1 MKTLARSEL
10 HALAVANLGLDATS
24 VDLGTTEALAGA
36 IRRAAGFHCP
46 CSAKTLLRAVLQP
59 LIGLVDDLPAIK
71 EATSETLE
79 AVVAYGDL
87 LEQRAEIPGQEG
99 KPLLYA
105 APPAFVMRRS
115 GSAMLIG
122 IAADQP
128 SPLPQGL
135 QDLIEYF
142 NHVRRMPAD
151 AGGGDR
157 RSQLTGLGLIEIS
170 PEAWLKAPSPERYA
184 QCLDRANTLLDAA
197 PSTVDISGMMLLD
210 PLQPVRYY
218 RGRWVEHTKNS
229 GRFIGRRPQA
239 YGADLW
245 CYIELEKGVPQKFL
259 DLPLPRS
266 PVRGCDE
273 AWRIQAAIDAKRT
286 EPQVFRVRR
295 GSVGWVVLDL
305 FSPVPMWAQRKWDAV
320 GEPLPRSAGSLFSY
334 RFRQTEV
341 EEELKFA
348 RDILWL
354 AEVK

>member
-10 HALAVANLGLDATS
+10 HALAVANLGLDSTS
-24 VDLGTTEALAGA
+24 VDLGTTEALAAA

-59 LIGLVDDLPAIK
+59 LAGLVDDFPATE
-71 EATSETLE
+71 EAALETLE

-87 LEQRAEIPGQEG
+87 LEQRPVVIGQEG
-99 KPLLYA
+99 RPLLYA

-142 NHVRRMPAD
+142 NHVRRLPAD
-151 AGGGDR
+151 PGGGDR
-157 RSQLTGLGLIEIS
+157 RGQLTGLGLIELS
-170 PEAWLKAPSPERYA
+170 SEAWLKAPSPETYN
-184 QCLDRANTLLDAA
+184 QCLARVNISLAAA
-197 PSTVDISGMMLLD
+197 PPTVDISGMMLLD
-210 PLQPVRYY
+210 PVQPVRYY
-218 RGRWVEHTKNS
+218 RGRWVEHMKNS

-245 CYIELEKGVPQKFL
+245 CYIELEKGVPRKFL

-266 PVRGCDE
+266 PMRGCDE
-273 AWRIQAAIDAKRT
+273 AWRIQAAIDAQRN
-286 EPQVFRVRR
+286 EPQQFRVRR
-295 GSVGWVVLDL
+295 GSAGWVVLDL
-305 FSPVPMWAQRKWDAV
+305 FSPVPMWAQRRWDAV
-320 GEPLPRSAGSLFSY
+320 GEPLPKGSGSLFSY
-334 RFRQTEV
+334 RFRQTEI
-341 EEELKFA
+341 EEEIQFA

-354 AEVK
+354 AELK